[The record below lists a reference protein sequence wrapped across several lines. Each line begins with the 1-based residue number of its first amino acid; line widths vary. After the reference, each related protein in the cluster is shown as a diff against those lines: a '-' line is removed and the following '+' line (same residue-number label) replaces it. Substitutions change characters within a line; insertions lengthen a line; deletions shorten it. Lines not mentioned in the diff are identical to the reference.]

1 MSRLAKFKANL
12 KHYPDPQIG
21 DTIKIGAGRAIW
33 TIIGIREN
41 TRLGCKGWT
50 LLCLVN
56 PQGTSHRNCY
66 LKDAKFAVG
75 VRYA

>member
-1 MSRLAKFKANL
+1 MSRLAKFKSNL
-12 KHYPDPQIG
+12 KHYPDPKIG
-21 DTIKIGAGRAIW
+21 DTIKIGTGRQIW
-33 TIIGIREN
+33 TITHIRESL
-41 TRLGCKGWT
+41 RLGEKGWT